1 MRPTNLLL
9 NDQQR
14 CFITHC
20 FHRRRRAPSVSP
32 LCSTGHH
39 GLEVVSTL
47 PRWYYL
53 DDGDNDFF
61 CHVNHSSRVPCAI
74 VHRPTGSHLVSPLVR
89 QCFLRSTDVVRCF
102 FMMMIKMP
110 LQFYS
115 YGNADFVD
123 GMNQEVFTKSPRVCQ
138 RIFVCVIFFVSFKSL
153 VFVFHWNALCQFNC
167 TTHIFI

>member
-1 MRPTNLLL
+1 MIATCRNNTWTMRPTFPLLS
-9 NDQQR
+9 NDLHR

-20 FHRRRRAPSVSP
+20 LHRRRAPLFRP
-32 LCSTGHH
+32 HCTTDYH

-53 DDGDNDFF
+53 DDGDNYFF
-61 CHVNHSSRVPCAI
+61 WHVNHSSRVPCAI

-89 QCFLRSTDVVRCF
+89 QCFLQSTDIVRCF

-138 RIFVCVIFFVSFKSL
+138 RIFVCVIFSL
-153 VFVFHWNALCQFNC
+153 EF
-167 TTHIFI
+167 